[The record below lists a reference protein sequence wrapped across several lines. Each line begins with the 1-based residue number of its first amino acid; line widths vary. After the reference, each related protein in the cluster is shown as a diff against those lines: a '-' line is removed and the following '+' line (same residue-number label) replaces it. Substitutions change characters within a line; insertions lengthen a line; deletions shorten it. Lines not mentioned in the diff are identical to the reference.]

1 MLFFSLFLLFVG
13 LWHQPN
19 SFPPKKMKRS
29 PIVTHSGTQKNCPKL
44 GSIPSFTPSFAQK
57 TALRAPCDSVLVN
70 KKQLFWAVLCNCLP
84 TSSFCDYVACFP
96 PIFTVFFVFC
106 GFPLWD
112 HTPHGDLTQP
122 QPLPQLQSLLKPNN
136 KKCHFWSHCYQSQIF
151 FAAILQ
157 TILRMQGSFASLGAM
172 IDIDMECQLDWCPC
186 RFTIQKSI
194 FLWQT
199 MRNKENKIM
208 ESILH
213 LFTSFYKKID
223 SIVIICN
230 FRSMIDNEN
239 QLNWFDWTNLPF
251 KINFFFNKLW
261 QKKQSSNLF
270 FVLFCVKHTKTT
282 SQFQL
287 FALNTNT
294 FWHWMPT
301 KSWHSHGHVQHKTCV
316 PKIGISCIVFVMTHM
331 HGLLF

>member
-96 PIFTVFFVFC
+96 PIFTVFFIFY

-112 HTPHGDLTQP
+112 HAPRGDLTQL

-136 KKCHFWSHCYQSQIF
+136 KKCHFWSHCCQSQIF
-151 FAAILQ
+151 FAAVLQ

-172 IDIDMECQLDWCPC
+172 IDIDMECQPDWCPC
-186 RFTIQKSI
+186 HFTIQKST
-194 FLWQT
+194 FFFDKQWGTKKTKNL
-199 MRNKENKIM
+199 
-208 ESILH
+208 ESVSH
-213 LFTSFYKKID
+213 VFTLFYKKID

-239 QLNWFDWTNLPF
+239 QLNWFDWTNPLS
-251 KINFFFNKLW
+251 KINLFFNKPW
-261 QKKQSSNLF
+261 QTNKKSSNL
-270 FVLFCVKHTKTT
+270 
-282 SQFQL
+282 S
-287 FALNTNT
+287 FA
-294 FWHWMPT
+294 
-301 KSWHSHGHVQHKTCV
+301 
-316 PKIGISCIVFVMTHM
+316 
-331 HGLLF
+331 